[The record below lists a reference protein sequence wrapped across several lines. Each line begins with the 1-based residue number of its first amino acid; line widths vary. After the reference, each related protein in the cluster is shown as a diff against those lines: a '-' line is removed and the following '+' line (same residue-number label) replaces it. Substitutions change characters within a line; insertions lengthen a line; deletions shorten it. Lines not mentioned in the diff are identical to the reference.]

1 MNQKLFKK
9 LNEQVEINTIKRV
22 ELTESEKKAVETK
35 VIFENFVKETDELL
49 RVEDGSLSLKEDSES
64 FFRKPF
70 F

>member
-22 ELTESEKKAVETK
+22 ELTETEKKTVETK
-35 VIFENFVKETDELL
+35 VIFEDFVKETDDLM
-49 RVEDGSLSLKEDSES
+49 RIEDNALSLQEGSES

>member
-22 ELTESEKKAVETK
+22 ELTEAEKKAVETK
-35 VIFENFVKETDELL
+35 VIFEDFVKEADELL